1 MCIHITELCRNALQP
16 PLHGNWRRGRH
27 AFTSIHIGHSQLLLS
42 HTNLSDFSF
51 GSYQTNSPLLI
62 GLYSHN
68 PFNVICCCLLDG
80 KTKALILDFRVL
92 SKMPNP
98 DCFQDDQFLFPAS
111 PSCADSFAEGRD
123 AVTTWE
129 RVTVAS

>member
-1 MCIHITELCRNALQP
+1 MNV
-16 PLHGNWRRGRH
+16 
-27 AFTSIHIGHSQLLLS
+27 
-42 HTNLSDFSF
+42 SDFSV
-51 GSYQTNSPLLI
+51 GSHQTNSPLSI
-62 GLYSHN
+62 GLYSYN

-92 SKMPNP
+92 SKMLNP
-98 DCFQDDQFLFPAS
+98 DCFQDEQLLFPVS
-111 PSCADSFAEGRD
+111 PSCADSFAEGCD

>member
-16 PLHGNWRRGRH
+16 PLHGNWMRGRH
-27 AFTSIHIGHSQLLLS
+27 AFTSICIGHSQLLLS
-42 HTNLSDFSF
+42 HMNVSDFSA
-51 GSYQTNSPLLI
+51 GHTKQTALCPLDFI
-62 GLYSHN
+62 AI
-68 PFNVICCCLLDG
+68 ICCCLLDG
-80 KTKALILDFRVL
+80 KTKAFILDFRVL

-98 DCFQDDQFLFPAS
+98 DCFQDDQFLFPVS
-111 PSCADSFAEGRD
+111 PSCADSFAEGYD